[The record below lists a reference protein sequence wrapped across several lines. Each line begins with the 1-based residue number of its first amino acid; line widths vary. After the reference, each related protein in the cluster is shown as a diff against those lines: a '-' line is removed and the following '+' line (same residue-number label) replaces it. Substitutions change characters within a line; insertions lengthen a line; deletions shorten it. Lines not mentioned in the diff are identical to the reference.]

1 MGVLNGLKWRYVG
14 IIYLLIVSN
23 FIACGQVV
31 RTQDSQENNQTI
43 NTLTENKMKVEI
55 WSDIICPYCYIGK
68 RKFEAALAQFPHK
81 DHIQVEW
88 KSFQLAPDLK
98 TQPNKNAFLY
108 MGGERGKSVEQTQKM
123 TSWVTQMAMQA
134 GLTYNFDNTVAANT
148 FNAHRFAHFAKQ
160 YGKQNEAEELL
171 FRSFFTD
178 GKNIDDYQALIQLG
192 AEIGLDTIAL
202 KTALENNSYAN
213 NVEADIY
220 EAQQIGVSGVPFF
233 VFNRKLAVSGV
244 QESATFI
251 ETLEKTYPEWRK
263 ENPKT
268 TLKVIGGKSCIPEGK
283 CK

>member
-1 MGVLNGLKWRYVG
+1 MLNKLKWRCVG

-31 RTQDSQENNQTI
+31 RTQDSQGNNQTI
-43 NTLTENKMKVEI
+43 NIITENKMKVEI

-68 RKFEAALAQFPHK
+68 RKFEAALAQFLHK

-88 KSFQLAPDLK
+88 KSFQLAPDIK
-98 TQPNKNAFLY
+98 TQSNKNAFLY
-108 MGGERGKSVEQTQKM
+108 MGEQRGKSVEQTQEM
-123 TSWVTQMAMQA
+123 TSRVTQLAKQA
-134 GLTYNFDNTVAANT
+134 GLTYNFDKTVAANT

-192 AEIGLDTIAL
+192 TEIGLDTIAL
-202 KTALENNSYAN
+202 KTALENNSCAS
-213 NVEADIY
+213 NVHADIY

-233 VFNRKLAVSGV
+233 VFNRKLAVSGA
-244 QESATFI
+244 QESTTFL
-251 ETLEKTYPEWRK
+251 ETLEKEYAEWRK
-263 ENPKT
+263 ENPETK
-268 TLKVIGGKSCIPEGK
+268 LKVIEGQSCTPEGE